1 MFSPGSVSPATREW
15 EGRRSGNS
23 SGISVRLSA
32 RGIDV
37 AHPPE
42 NRGLIDRIS
51 RSGRGAVITE
61 NPFGTKPETGYF
73 PSRNRII
80 SGLSRGNVIVEAS
93 EDSGSLITAQYAR
106 EQDRKLFAV
115 PGNIDSPVSRAAN
128 SLLRQGATLV
138 EGVKDILAGLVE
150 NTGHAHRKP
159 VARPMPLL
167 SPGETAVLQ
176 SLTGEPKHIDALLQ
190 ESRLNTG
197 ALSGA
202 PWS

>member
-1 MFSPGSVSPATREW
+1 M
-15 EGRRSGNS
+15 
-23 SGISVRLSA
+23 
-32 RGIDV
+32 DV

-73 PSRNRII
+73 PARNRIT

-159 VARPMPLL
+159 VARPMPQL
-167 SPGETAVLQ
+167 SPAETAVLQ

-190 ESRLNTG
+190 ESRLNAG